1 MDTEQRKVSENN
13 EIIDHL
19 EAVREIIVGKCARCG
34 GASCMGCLFDSFDR
48 GMIPASID
56 RAISLMN
63 HVPNERKGIV
73 AHGQERHR
81 ERDAKWREF
90 TSRGDS
96 Q

>member
-1 MDTEQRKVSENN
+1 MDIEQRKVYENN

-19 EAVREIIVGKCARCG
+19 EAVREIIAGKCVRCG

-73 AHGQERHR
+73 SRGQERHR
-81 ERDAKWREF
+81 EREAKWREF